1 MKVILSESLNDMIT
15 LQEARKRIHKAVK
28 RSQPDLVSL
37 TWAVGCVAAEDIAAP
52 INVPE
57 FPSSAMDGIALRI
70 ADLGGDG
77 PWRLP
82 IQSVIAA
89 GDSTQVTLKDGYA
102 VKVMTGAPL
111 AKGADAVIPI
121 EDVTIESNQV
131 IIREKPPRGTFVRP
145 LGNDIT
151 CGQILFRK
159 GELLKPA
166 DIGVLASVGLT
177 NVMVIPRPRIALIST
192 GSEIVEPGEKLKYGQ
207 IYDSNSPTLYSL
219 LTCDRF
225 PVTTR
230 IRVSTNDLEP
240 LYETLQECLE
250 NHDLVITTGGV
261 SMGDYDFIPKIT
273 KTLGG
278 KILFHKVAVKP
289 GKPTLMADFGGRW
302 LISLPGN
309 PVSAVVGYFLYVRQV
324 ISRLSGVHYEPQ
336 SSWATLASDMTITGN
351 RYNVIGAR
359 LENTGDGLFAYPSS
373 RQESGRLSSIRGI
386 SGLIMVEAGA
396 RTIKKGSRVL
406 VELTD

>member
-1 MKVILSESLNDMIT
+1 MIT
-15 LQEARKRIHKAVK
+15 LREARRRINEAVK
-28 RSQPDLVSL
+28 RSQPGLVSL
-37 TWAVGCVAAEDIAAP
+37 TSAVGCVVAEDITAP

-70 ADLGGDG
+70 ADLGRDG

-111 AKGADAVIPI
+111 AKGTDAVIPI

-131 IIREKPPRGTFVRP
+131 IIGERPPLGKFVRP
-145 LGNDIT
+145 LGNDVT
-151 CGQILFRK
+151 SGQILFRE
-159 GELLKPA
+159 GEVLKPA
-166 DIGVLASVGLT
+166 DIGVLASAGLT

-219 LTCDRF
+219 LTYDRF

-230 IRVSTNDLEP
+230 TRVSTNDLEP
-240 LYETLQECLE
+240 LLETLQECLE

-273 KTLGG
+273 NTLGG
-278 KILFHKVAVKP
+278 EILFHKVDMKP
-289 GKPTLMADFGGRW
+289 GKPVLMAFFRGRW

-309 PVSAVVGYFLYVRQV
+309 PVSAVVGYFLYVRWV
-324 ISRLSGVHYEPQ
+324 VARLSGVHYEPQ

-359 LENTGDGLFAYPSS
+359 LENTGDSLFAYPSS
-373 RQESGRLSSIRGI
+373 RQGSGRLSSIRGI

-406 VELTD
+406 VELTDQ

>member
-37 TWAVGCVAAEDIAAP
+37 TWAVGCVAAEDIVAP

-77 PWRLP
+77 PWHLP

-89 GDSTQVTLKDGYA
+89 GDSTQITLKDGYA
-102 VKVMTGAPL
+102 VKIMTGAPL

-131 IIREKPPRGTFVRP
+131 IIRKRPPLGKFVRP

-151 CGQILFRK
+151 SGQILFRK

-177 NVMVIPRPRIALIST
+177 SVMVIPRPRIALIST

-359 LENTGDGLFAYPSS
+359 LENTGDSLIAYPSS